1 MVDPVRKGKTVDN
14 QKQQK
19 KFYTPEFKAEAVALC
34 KKVGV
39 TKASQD
45 LQVSLASLDRWRR
58 DSDGVDTNSGASK
71 LSYEALEKEN
81 QRLKKELQ
89 YIEEINKVLKKSTA
103 IFSSSHLGG
112 LK

>member
-1 MVDPVRKGKTVDN
+1 MEN

-19 KFYTPEFKAEAVALC
+19 KHYPPEFKAEAVALC
-34 KKVGV
+34 KKVGL

-45 LQVSLASLDRWRR
+45 LQVSLSSLDRWRR
-58 DSDGVDTNSGASK
+58 DIDGVDTHSDPSK
-71 LSYEALEKEN
+71 PSYEALENEN
-81 QRLKKELQ
+81 RRLKKELQ